1 MLNDWN
7 TWDILVGKNR
17 VASSDTRNSCYGL
30 RLVLARIQTQ
40 ATRKKTREVKS
51 NQMKY
56 WNEEKI
62 KSAKYNEVL
71 IQLNDLLK
79 DYYYNS
85 ETEICQKTYLLVL
98 II

>member
-1 MLNDWN
+1 
-7 TWDILVGKNR
+7 
-17 VASSDTRNSCYGL
+17 
-30 RLVLARIQTQ
+30 
-40 ATRKKTREVKS
+40 
-51 NQMKY
+51 MKY

-85 ETEICQKTYLLVL
+85 ETENMSKDVFISIDN
-98 II
+98 IIQFMKKEIL

>member
-1 MLNDWN
+1 
-7 TWDILVGKNR
+7 
-17 VASSDTRNSCYGL
+17 
-30 RLVLARIQTQ
+30 
-40 ATRKKTREVKS
+40 
-51 NQMKY
+51 MKY

-85 ETEICQKTYLLVL
+85 ETENMSKDVFISIDN
-98 II
+98 IIQFMKKERL